1 MSKETDPLVYDQDA
15 TSGLINQAAGEDAL
29 IDEVVKDSSLQS
41 EYHVFFNIFKAVVG
55 AGSFALPAGF
65 AAGGIWGSIFGVI
78 FIAVLSS
85 YTIKI
90 LIRTKVHMKHTGS
103 YPDLLFAALPHP
115 YGTICRFISF
125 WMIFILVMGA
135 CTVYLVFCGTLL
147 VKLFNADSAT
157 WSIIGM
163 GCVLALIS
171 WTPRLKEVAFFSLM
185 GDVAL
190 LVAMGVVIAYG
201 IVEFDLKPLSAYQ
214 QVPMSF
220 KNFADFYG
228 PVVFLFGVHILVVPL
243 QQQMAKPEKFEK
255 TLDVSLI
262 VVVIS
267 NVMFALFAWM
277 LYDAHVSS
285 PITDSLCKNLHHIQN
300 VAQVALIGDLIFTFS
315 IVFVGGRD
323 VVEALFFSTG
333 DFTKKT
339 HLKRMLIR
347 TAMVALCTFLGALL
361 VHKFGSLVNL
371 ISGTTFSALCFV
383 FPPIIYLAGLWPYEY
398 RTAKSTTWPL
408 IICTLNVTII
418 FFGIFSA
425 ILTTQQAI
433 AGLGAPEA
441 QPCKAQ

>member
-1 MSKETDPLVYDQDA
+1 MS
-15 TSGLINQAAGEDAL
+15 
-29 IDEVVKDSSLQS
+29 
-41 EYHVFFNIFKAVVG
+41 
-55 AGSFALPAGF
+55 
-65 AAGGIWGSIFGVI
+65 
-78 FIAVLSS
+78 
-85 YTIKI
+85 
-90 LIRTKVHMKHTGS
+90 
-103 YPDLLFAALPHP
+103 
-115 YGTICRFISF
+115 
-125 WMIFILVMGA
+125 FIL
-135 CTVYLVFCGTLL
+135 
-147 VKLFNADSAT
+147 
-157 WSIIGM
+157 

-300 VAQVALIGDLIFTFS
+300 VAQVALIGGENNVFSFVITCFLLTFCVVFVQIDLIFTFS

-339 HLKRMLIR
+339 HLKRMMIR
-347 TAMVALCTFLGALL
+347 TAMVALCTF
-361 VHKFGSLVNL
+361 
-371 ISGTTFSALCFV
+371 
-383 FPPIIYLAGLWPYEY
+383 
-398 RTAKSTTWPL
+398 
-408 IICTLNVTII
+408 
-418 FFGIFSA
+418 
-425 ILTTQQAI
+425 
-433 AGLGAPEA
+433 
-441 QPCKAQ
+441 